1 MATVVFKSYP
11 TMDYMLN
18 NSGGMVGRYIFM
30 KGVKIMMAAKNQVG
44 VRTGRLQ
51 QSIHVRHLRDS
62 RGQFVRVGSDVK
74 YAAIHHEGARPHIIV
89 ANRAQALR
97 FSSGGRI
104 VYTRKVAHPG
114 TRPNRYLSDNLYIAV
129 L

>member
-1 MATVVFKSYP
+1 MATVVFKKYP
-11 TMDYMLN
+11 TFDYMLN
-18 NSGGMVGRYIFM
+18 HPGGMVGRYIFM
-30 KGVKIMMAAKNQVG
+30 KGVKIMMAAKGQVG
-44 VRTGRLQ
+44 VSSGRLLR
-51 QSIHVRHLRDS
+51 SIHVRHLRDS
-62 RGQFVRVGSDVK
+62 RGQFVRVGSDLS

-104 VYTRKVAHPG
+104 VYTRKVNHPG
-114 TRPNRYLSDNLYIAV
+114 TRPNKYLSDNLYIAV

>member
-18 NSGGMVGRYIFM
+18 NPGGMVGRYIFM
-30 KGVKIMMAAKNQVG
+30 KGVQIMMAAKRQVG
-44 VRTGRLQ
+44 VSTGRLM

-62 RGQFVRVGSDVK
+62 RGQFVRVGSDVS

-104 VYTRKVAHPG
+104 VYTRKVNHPG